1 MTKVMTANRCISRP
15 RVYACGMAIPVSAP
29 FQPVGADQT
38 LTVLI
43 ADDHV
48 LVRDG
53 IKLLVSSI
61 LGPVRFLEAGDGPS
75 LVRVVQLPS
84 KIDLALVDLNMPGM
98 EKGFRLAELAR
109 QHPSLAV
116 VVVSAL
122 TSPDVVRRT
131 LDIPGVYA
139 FLPKSATSDLMRSA
153 IEAALQG
160 TRLPYTPVVEQG
172 SATEVTLTPRL
183 EEVRA
188 LLRQGLSNKLIAST
202 LGISEGTVKNHMTE
216 IFRALNVSNRT
227 QAARHN
233 SDIL

>member
-1 MTKVMTANRCISRP
+1 
-15 RVYACGMAIPVSAP
+15 MATLVPAP
-29 FQPVGADQT
+29 LVHPLNPNAGAGEKT
-38 LTVLI
+38 ITVLI

-53 IKLLVSSI
+53 IKMLVSSI
-61 LGPVRFLEAGDGPS
+61 LGAVHFLEAGDGHS
-75 LVRVVQLPS
+75 LVREVHLHPV
-84 KIDLALVDLNMPGM
+84 IDLALVDLNMPGM
-98 EKGFRLAELAR
+98 DKGFRLIELAR
-109 QHPSLAV
+109 ERPSLAV

-139 FLPKSATSDLMRSA
+139 FVPKSATSERMRSA

-160 TRLPYTPVVEQG
+160 VKQPYAPVMEQG
-172 SATEVTLTPRL
+172 VAPDVTLTPRL

-233 SDIL
+233 SETL

>member
-1 MTKVMTANRCISRP
+1 METAD
-15 RVYACGMAIPVSAP
+15 SAP
-29 FQPVGADQT
+29 STGRSDGP

-53 IKLLVSSI
+53 IRLLVSSI
-61 LGPVRFLEAGDGPS
+61 LGPVRFLEAGDGPA
-75 LVRVVQLPS
+75 LLRLARLHPETN
-84 KIDLALVDLNMPGM
+84 LALVDLNMPGM
-98 EKGFRLAELAR
+98 EKGLRLTDLGR
-109 QHPSLAV
+109 QRPGLPV

-131 LDIPGVYA
+131 LAIPNVYA
-139 FLPKSATSDLMRSA
+139 FVPKSATSDRMRAA
-153 IEAALQG
+153 IEAARFGLK
-160 TRLPYTPVVEQG
+160 LPYAPVVEQ
-172 SATEVTLTPRL
+172 ALAPEVTLTPRL

-233 SDIL
+233 ADTV

>member
-1 MTKVMTANRCISRP
+1 MATLVTTPTDRAVP
-15 RVYACGMAIPVSAP
+15 RTGSSAGASA
-29 FQPVGADQT
+29 QP

-43 ADDHV
+43 ADDHA

-53 IKLLVSSI
+53 IKMLVSSI
-61 LGPVRFLEAGDGPS
+61 LGPVHFLEAGDGYS
-75 LVRVVQLPS
+75 LSRVVHLHAS
-84 KIDLALVDLNMPGM
+84 IDLALVDLNMPGM
-98 EKGFRLAELAR
+98 DKGFRLIELTRERPAL
-109 QHPSLAV
+109 SV

-139 FLPKSATSDLMRSA
+139 FVPKSATSDRMRAA

-160 TRLPYTPVVEQG
+160 TRLPYTPVMEPG
-172 SATEVTLTPRL
+172 AAPDVTLTPRL

-233 SDIL
+233 SETL

>member
-1 MTKVMTANRCISRP
+1 METAD
-15 RVYACGMAIPVSAP
+15 SAP
-29 FQPVGADQT
+29 SAGSPDGP

-53 IKLLVSSI
+53 IRLLVSSI
-61 LGPVRFLEAGDGPS
+61 LGQVRFLEAGDGPA
-75 LVRVVQLPS
+75 LLRVARLHPEIS
-84 KIDLALVDLNMPGM
+84 LALIDLNMPGM
-98 EKGFRLAELAR
+98 EKGFRLTDLAR
-109 QHPSLAV
+109 QRPSLPV

-131 LDIPGVYA
+131 LAIPNVYA
-139 FLPKSATSDLMRSA
+139 FVPKSATSDRMRAA
-153 IEAALQG
+153 IEAARFG
-160 TRLPYTPVVEQG
+160 IRLPYGPVVEQG
-172 SATEVTLTPRL
+172 LAPEVALTPRL

-233 SDIL
+233 ADTV

>member
-1 MTKVMTANRCISRP
+1 
-15 RVYACGMAIPVSAP
+15 MATSAP
-29 FQPVGADQT
+29 PPLDRTGAQPGDGGKT
-38 LTVLI
+38 MTVLI

-53 IKLLVSSI
+53 IKMLVSSI
-61 LGPVRFLEAGDGPS
+61 LGAVRFLEAGDGYS
-75 LVRVVQLPS
+75 LSRVVHLHPV
-84 KIDLALVDLNMPGM
+84 IDLALVDLNMPGM
-98 EKGFRLAELAR
+98 DKGFRLIELTR
-109 QHPSLAV
+109 ERPTLAV

-139 FLPKSATSDLMRSA
+139 FVPKSATSDRMRSA

-160 TRLPYTPVVEQG
+160 TRLPYTPVMEQG
-172 SATEVTLTPRL
+172 TAPDVTLTPRL

-233 SDIL
+233 SETL

>member
-1 MTKVMTANRCISRP
+1 LATMETISIPRP
-15 RVYACGMAIPVSAP
+15 LPAQAR
-29 FQPVGADQT
+29 
-38 LTVLI
+38 TVLI

-53 IKLLVSSI
+53 IRLLVAGI
-61 LGPVRFLEAGDGPS
+61 LGQADFLEASDGPS
-75 LVRVVQLPS
+75 LLHLVQTHRN
-84 KIDLALVDLNMPGM
+84 IDLALVDLNMPGM
-98 EKGFRLAELAR
+98 DKGFRLLELAR
-109 QHPSLAV
+109 LPRCPPLI
-116 VVVSAL
+116 VVSAL

-131 LDIPGVYA
+131 LVMPRVLA
-139 FLPKSATSDLMRSA
+139 FVPKSATSAHMRQA

-160 TRLPYTPVVEQG
+160 VKLPFTPSLDAG
-172 SATEVTLTPRL
+172 SQPEVRLTPRL

-188 LLRQGLSNKLIAST
+188 LLRQGMSNKLIAST

-233 SDIL
+233 PEIQ